1 MEKTTHKNFIDVFL
15 QMRNS
20 KAVRAVNAFLVSPW
34 GICALGALTLL
45 AHVFALEIVL
55 YTLVVLLAVYVSAFG
70 EDLLPILPLF
80 LLCYV
85 SPSMDN
91 NPAIS
96 KTSIFLVGNGLI
108 YLAVILAIAL
118 MAIITRIV
126 VDKNIRSRMF
136 TAKRA
141 LTIGFLV
148 LGLAYVVSGIGSDKY
163 LETFWKNILFGFL
176 QFASL
181 FLLYFVFS
189 VSVEWK
195 KVKKEYFFWAGF
207 VMGMVVLGEILN
219 IYLTNT
225 VVQNGSL
232 VREEI
237 RTGWGIY
244 NNIGAMITLGIPCA
258 LYLAIHQKHGYVFI
272 VLSVLMLAGVVMSC
286 SRASIVVA
294 VLVFIVG
301 NILLTIATPYKWNML
316 SLVAILGIGALI
328 GILFF
333 SDELAKLFM
342 RVPDI
347 IKPSEDG
354 GISFNDSDRFST
366 YRKGFKA
373 FLKFPI
379 FGDSFYP
386 SGDKP
391 WQVGTIGGVEQYMAF
406 FPPRWHNT
414 IIQLLASCGIVGILA
429 YAFHRIQTI
438 ILILKKRNV
447 TTLFIT
453 LAILALLG
461 MSLLDCHLFNI
472 GPAFFYS
479 IALTF
484 IEFLP
489 TEKEKENKK

>member
-1 MEKTTHKNFIDVFL
+1 M
-15 QMRNS
+15 
-20 KAVRAVNAFLVSPW
+20 
-34 GICALGALTLL
+34 
-45 AHVFALEIVL
+45 
-55 YTLVVLLAVYVSAFG
+55 
-70 EDLLPILPLF
+70 
-80 LLCYV
+80 
-85 SPSMDN
+85 
-91 NPAIS
+91 
-96 KTSIFLVGNGLI
+96 
-108 YLAVILAIAL
+108 
-118 MAIITRIV
+118 
-126 VDKNIRSRMF
+126 
-136 TAKRA
+136 
-141 LTIGFLV
+141 
-148 LGLAYVVSGIGSDKY
+148 
-163 LETFWKNILFGFL
+163 
-176 QFASL
+176 
-181 FLLYFVFS
+181 
-189 VSVEWK
+189 
-195 KVKKEYFFWAGF
+195 
-207 VMGMVVLGEILN
+207 
-219 IYLTNT
+219 
-225 VVQNGSL
+225 
-232 VREEI
+232 
-237 RTGWGIY
+237 
-244 NNIGAMITLGIPCA
+244 
-258 LYLAIHQKHGYVFI
+258 
-272 VLSVLMLAGVVMSC
+272 
-286 SRASIVVA
+286 
-294 VLVFIVG
+294 VFIVG

-333 SDELAKLFM
+333 SDELAKLFL

-354 GISFNDSDRFST
+354 GISFNDSNRFNT
-366 YRKGFKA
+366 YKKGLKA

-391 WQVGTIGGVEQYMAF
+391 WQVGVIGGVEQYMAF

-429 YAFHRIQTI
+429 YAFHRVQTI

-489 TEKEKENKK
+489 TEKEEENKK